1 MSSKLEPP
9 TNTASPLLG
18 MLAAGTVTVALPVGP
33 LPSALVA
40 VTWAVREPPSRQRD
54 CPEQLMV
61 KVAWVPVTV
70 CVPPPD
76 RLTVYPVIEEPLAAA
91 ALQFT
96 WTVTAD
102 SVWFVTLALT
112 EPGAPGGPATVTDDE
127 APEVALVPSSWV
139 STRKVYCPGERL
151 STTLVA
157 VPASVAPPLLGCTM

>member
-76 RLTVYPVIEEPLAAA
+76 RLTVYPVIEEPSPAAPTNVQA
-91 ALQFT
+91 Q
-96 WTVTAD
+96 VRGD
-102 SVWFVTLALT
+102 QI
-112 EPGAPGGPATVTDDE
+112 
-127 APEVALVPSSWV
+127 
-139 STRKVYCPGERL
+139 RL
-151 STTLVA
+151 SWT
-157 VPASVAPPLLGCTM
+157 APDV